1 MHLELARDRQRHGS
15 IEESIAHTLK
25 LGRVTMNEI
34 DLDDLMLKQ
43 SVMRSIDHLSKDI
56 LKGYL
61 PPRLPG
67 SWNDPETEAVDMA
80 TLMEE
85 FKERAFWVAET
96 GVLIICASVGDD
108 YHLIQVPKGSWI
120 VRDPGVCH

>member
-1 MHLELARDRQRHGS
+1 MRLELARDRQRHGS
-15 IEESIAHTLK
+15 IEESIAQTLK

-43 SVMRSIDHLSKDI
+43 SVMRSIDLMSKDI

-61 PPRLPG
+61 PAGAAG
-67 SWNDPETEAVDMA
+67 SWSDPAEMA
-80 TLMEE
+80 AILEE
-85 FKERAFWVAET
+85 FRERAFWVAET
-96 GVLIICASVGDD
+96 GLLIICASVGDD
-108 YHLIQVPKGSWI
+108 YHLIQVPKGFWI